1 MAESLAGKVAWITG
15 GGSGLGL
22 YLAVE
27 LARRGCDVAV
37 SGRRV
42 DRLAEAVAAIEATGR
57 RGYAVACDVT
67 DDASVAAAVA
77 EVVAKAGR
85 LDIAVA
91 NAGFGVGGRIE
102 TVDAAAWRRQFETN
116 VVGLTSTIF
125 HAMPELR
132 KTKGRM
138 VLVGSVSGFVA
149 SPGMAPYHA
158 SKYAVRA
165 IGQSLSM
172 ELAGSGVSC
181 TSIHPG
187 FVASEIAQVDNTGVF
202 RPEVADGRPAKLM
215 WPTDR
220 AARVMADAIV
230 ARRREFVFTFH
241 GKVAAWLGMH
251 APWLVHAVA
260 SRFASNYRR
269 RSLEG

>member
-1 MAESLAGKVAWITG
+1 
-15 GGSGLGL
+15 
-22 YLAVE
+22 
-27 LARRGCDVAV
+27 
-37 SGRRV
+37 
-42 DRLAEAVAAIEATGR
+42 
-57 RGYAVACDVT
+57 
-67 DDASVAAAVA
+67 
-77 EVVAKAGR
+77 
-85 LDIAVA
+85 
-91 NAGFGVGGRIE
+91 
-102 TVDAAAWRRQFETN
+102 
-116 VVGLTSTIF
+116 
-125 HAMPELR
+125 
-132 KTKGRM
+132 M

-202 RPEVADGRPAKLM
+202 RPEVADRRPAKLM
-215 WPTDR
+215 WPPDR
-220 AARVMADAIV
+220 AARVMAAAIV

-260 SRFASNYRR
+260 SRFSSSYRR